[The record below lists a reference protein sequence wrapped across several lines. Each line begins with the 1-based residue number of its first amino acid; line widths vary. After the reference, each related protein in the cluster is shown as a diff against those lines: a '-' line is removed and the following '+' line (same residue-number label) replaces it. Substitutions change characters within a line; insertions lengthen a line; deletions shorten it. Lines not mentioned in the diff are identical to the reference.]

1 MVLIFTSCTAQELV
15 NERKGE
21 VSKVIPDYRI
31 EYLDM
36 TNTNIVIWA
45 DNDMLHP
52 TPSGN
57 LKLSKHY
64 YVKLIDGTLGI
75 SSIQIIISQ
84 GRWIMKQNLTEFDI
98 YEETE
103 E

>member
-1 MVLIFTSCTAQELV
+1 
-15 NERKGE
+15 
-21 VSKVIPDYRI
+21 
-31 EYLDM
+31 
-36 TNTNIVIWA
+36 
-45 DNDMLHP
+45 MLHP